1 MSKKQNIIEGI
12 GFVLMVLSI
21 ITLIGAMYELKE
33 VSKDVRELRTIMRKQ
48 YINQWYIKINKLVLI
63 SG

>member
-21 ITLIGAMYELKE
+21 ITLIGAMYQLREVNKE
-33 VSKDVRELRTIMRKQ
+33 VKELRTIMSK
-48 YINQWYIKINKLVLI
+48 
-63 SG
+63 